1 MVSHFSTISECCF
14 KLIELSYFDIRK
26 VTKRTK
32 NLNFC
37 DKSSTHFGT
46 FRFFEISKI
55 RLNLNG
61 KSVSIFSLKNI
72 SRQIKTLIS
81 CFMSNL
87 TLFGTVSRYSELRLF
102 CDLSFLCFIHSF
114 YCVFI
119 V

>member
-1 MVSHFSTISECCF
+1 MFE
-14 KLIELSYFDIRK
+14 KLL
-26 VTKRTK
+26 KRTK
-32 NLNFC
+32 NLYFRDN
-37 DKSSTHFGT
+37 SSTYFGT
-46 FRFFEISKI
+46 FRFFEIAKI
-55 RLNLNG
+55 CLNFKRSQSFLDLNG

-72 SRQIKTLIS
+72 SRKIKTLIS
-81 CFMSNL
+81 CFMGNL